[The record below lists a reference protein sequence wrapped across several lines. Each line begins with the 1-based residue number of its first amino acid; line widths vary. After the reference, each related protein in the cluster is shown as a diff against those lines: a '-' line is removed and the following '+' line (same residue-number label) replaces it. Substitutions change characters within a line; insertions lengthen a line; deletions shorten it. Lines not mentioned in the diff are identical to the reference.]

1 MVGDLASSI
10 GLDDWDVTR
19 IQNVLS
25 FSRLSLG
32 KDWRMLHQPDFRT
45 LALLELGDFGLH
57 FPMRF
62 CIRLSPTIEDDH
74 LGH

>member
-10 GLDDWDVTR
+10 GLDHWDVTR
-19 IQNVLS
+19 IENVLS

-32 KDWRMLHQPDFRT
+32 EDWRMLHQPDFRT
-45 LALLELGDFGLH
+45 LALLELFDGGLH
-57 FPMRF
+57 FPMRV
-62 CIRLSPTIEDDH
+62 CIGLSPAIEDGH